1 MRFAQL
7 RQGIQHL
14 IDEMHPITQMN
25 RISVDPGARLVT
37 WRGRRTGIRNNMYYP
52 MEFQFMLD
60 TQQYSL
66 LLSDQSFFQFY
77 YQFDNNDVLQK
88 ARLAYYPVPA
98 NVDVTQEEVIEGAET
113 ALDKEDNDIFDHLY
127 NLSELM
133 ELHRLTP
140 VNTSHVRFDYDST
153 CTAHEPAHIQ
163 YGGLNDLRLPAD
175 FVPQPLAFVE
185 LVHPL
190 LRKEGEITAVR
201 LGHARNHPQG
211 LERCEK
217 IIVLGHV

>member
-1 MRFAQL
+1 
-7 RQGIQHL
+7 
-14 IDEMHPITQMN
+14 
-25 RISVDPGARLVT
+25 
-37 WRGRRTGIRNNMYYP
+37 MYYP

-77 YQFDNNDVLQK
+77 YQFDDNDVLQK
-88 ARLAYYPVPA
+88 ARLAYYPMPT

-113 ALDKEDNDIFDHLY
+113 ALDKEDSDIFNHLY
-127 NLSELM
+127 NLAELM

-163 YGGLNDLRLPAD
+163 YGGLNDLRLPAN

-190 LRKEGEITAVR
+190 LRKEDEIAAAR
-201 LGHARNHPQG
+201 LGHARNHPHG

-217 IIVLGHV
+217 IIVLGHI